1 MSTPKTSLMIR
12 AKSHDK
18 KYFLIIPIFLIF
30 FFSLFSTASKTFNIN
45 ESQLNSIENKFGI
58 QGKNRVE
65 EWDAMLESSKD
76 ETTLNKIKNVNDF
89 FNKITYKTDL
99 SHWRQKDYWA
109 TPFEFMGSGAGDCE
123 DYAIA
128 KYFSLI
134 KLGIPDEK
142 LRITYVSYK
151 KANSKFEQAH
161 MVLTYYH
168 KTGVEPVVLDN
179 IDKTLQVAVIV
190 AKYSEMFVTSINKFV
205 KSSSKVNPLK
215 LNKNDF
221 SINEI
226 TAYENYQKI
235 CFPSE

>member
-1 MSTPKTSLMIR
+1 MQKI
-12 AKSHDK
+12 
-18 KYFLIIPIFLIF
+18 LIISFVLIS
-30 FFSLFSTASKTFNIN
+30 FFSLFSTASKTFNID
-45 ESQLNSIENKFGI
+45 ESQLKSIENKYGA
-58 QGKNRVE
+58 QARTRVE

-76 ETTLNKIKNVNDF
+76 ETILNKIKNVNDF

-123 DYAIA
+123 DYAIV

-168 KTGVEPVVLDN
+168 KIGVEPVVLDN
-179 IDKTLQVAVIV
+179 IDKTLQVASKRTDLKPVYSFNASGLWQ
-190 AKYSEMFVTSINKFV
+190 AKTKGEARVGNNEL
-205 KSSSKVNPLK
+205 KSWKDLMSR
-215 LNKNDF
+215 F
-221 SINEI
+221 
-226 TAYENYQKI
+226 
-235 CFPSE
+235 